1 LIEPAFRRLA
11 LGTFEGDYVGN
22 CTKRLLGGVFGVA
35 AVVSPV
41 LAQETVPT
49 GGVASL
55 ESVIVYGQGESRQ
68 IQEIKAADIAILTPG
83 TSPLKAIEKLPN
95 VNFQSADAYGAYEWS
110 SRISIRG
117 FNQNQLGF
125 TLDEVPL
132 GDMSYG
138 NHNGL
143 HISRAISSENI
154 GLIKVSQGSGS
165 LGTASSSNLG
175 GTLQFYSRDPSAEFG
190 GKVAM
195 TAGSDG
201 TLRPFARIDS
211 GELATGTR
219 MYLSYTFQDADKW
232 KGEGVQRQNQFN
244 FKFVQP
250 IGNAT
255 LTGFV
260 NYSDRRENDY
270 QDLSLEMIDRL
281 GYKWDNFRPDWDT
294 AVEVAQIYQSGGS
307 NFPNPILT
315 VDDAYYDASGLRK
328 DLLSGLT
335 LEAPITEGLGVK
347 LTGYYHR
354 NRGQGLWYTP
364 YVPTPGGGPIS
375 IRTTE
380 YAIDRGGVIGAVN
393 WEIGGHEINGGFW
406 WETNDFNQARR
417 FYGIGFDQPAASRSI
432 HFQRDAFFTQWEFDF
447 HTETLQFHL
456 QDTWQVTD
464 SFAINAGF
472 KSLRVSNEATPVV
485 NTSFP
490 TGKIKAEKNFL
501 PQAGAV
507 FEFAEG
513 QELFASFTRNMRAF
527 VSSVTSGPFS
537 TTQAGFNAIAGDLKP
552 ETSNTYEIG
561 YRFQGSRFQGV
572 LAAYYVDFQ
581 DRLLGI
587 TVGSGI
593 QGNPSVLQNVGDV
606 TSYGFEAAG
615 TLTIVDDVSLFGSY
629 AYNDSS
635 YDDDVVSGNGN
646 VTLTKG
652 KTVVDSPK
660 HLFKAE
666 LVYDDDA
673 LFAKIGMSYMSKRF
687 YTYLNDGRVPDR
699 ALVELSVGYRFSGN
713 PWIEGLVVQA
723 NVNNLTNKKY
733 ASTIGSNGFVN
744 SDPTGLFATLLAGSP
759 RQFFVTVSKEF

>member
-1 LIEPAFRRLA
+1 VGNRTKGVLWVL
-11 LGTFEGDYVGN
+11 LGT
-22 CTKRLLGGVFGVA
+22 TAMTPA
-35 AVVSPV
+35 AM
-41 LAQETVPT
+41 AQETAPAA
-49 GGVASL
+49 GLASV
-55 ESVIVYGQGESRQ
+55 ESIIVYGQGETRQ

-110 SRISIRG
+110 TRISIRG

-125 TLDEVPL
+125 TLDDVPL

-154 GLIKVSQGSGS
+154 GLIRVSQGSGS

-175 GTLQFYSRDPSAEFG
+175 GTLQFNSRDPSAEFG

-201 TLRPFARIDS
+201 ALRPFVRIDS

-219 MYLSYTFQDADKW
+219 MYLSYTFQDSDKW
-232 KGEGVQRQNQFN
+232 KGEGVQRQNQIN

-250 IGNAT
+250 IGTAT

-294 AVEVAQIYQSGGS
+294 AVEVAQIFQSGGT
-307 NFPNPILT
+307 NFPDPILT

-328 DLLSGLT
+328 DLISGLT
-335 LEAPITEGLGVK
+335 LEAPLTEGLSVK

-417 FYGIGFDQPAASRSI
+417 FYGIGLDQPAASRSI
-432 HFQRDAFFTQWEFDF
+432 HFQRDPFFTQWEFDL

-456 QDTWQVTD
+456 QDTWRITD

-472 KSLRVSNEATPVV
+472 KSLRVTNEATPVV

-513 QELFASFTRNMRAF
+513 QEIFASFARNMRAF

-561 YRFQGSRFQGV
+561 YRFQGGRFQGV

-587 TVGSGI
+587 TVGAGI

-615 TLTIVDDVSLFGSY
+615 TLTIVDDVTLFGSY

-635 YDDDVVSGNGN
+635 YDDNVVDGNGN

-673 LFAKIGMSYMSKRF
+673 LFAKIGVAYMGKRF
-687 YTYLNDGRVPDR
+687 YTYLNNGQVPSR
-699 ALVELSVGYRFSGN
+699 ALVELSVGYRFSGS

-733 ASTIGSNGFVN
+733 VSTIGSNGFVN
-744 SDPTGLFATLLAGSP
+744 SDPGGLFQTLLAGSP